1 MDIRSMHYDFK
12 TKVNKID
19 SQQYKNLRIPEIDW
33 KINEAYEIYVKAIV
47 EPRFRNHL
55 GFEVNQRT
63 IDDIRTIV
71 VNNEVIAATVIPD
84 TGNTEYLVAL
94 PTEYM
99 FFLST
104 DVTITKEGCGTKKV
118 RARVVQHDDTPE
130 KSSFDNSS
138 YEWGEVN
145 IRFFED
151 GIKVFTDGTFE
162 VTSIELNFIRE
173 HAYMH
178 NAQDFLPNNQYILPS
193 GELLVGSVDCE
204 LPEHTHREIVD
215 IAVLI
220 TTGELQIPD
229 YQIKQAKLNL
239 NQIN

>member
-1 MDIRSMHYDFK
+1 MHYDFK

-19 SQQYKNLRIPEIDW
+19 SQQYRNLRVPEIDW
-33 KINEAYEIYVKAIV
+33 KLNEAYEIFVKSIA
-47 EPRFRNHL
+47 EPRYRNHL

-71 VNNEVIAATVIPD
+71 VNNQTLAVTQTGINEYTAT
-84 TGNTEYLVAL
+84 L
-94 PTEYM
+94 PTQYM
-99 FFLST
+99 FFLSCY
-104 DVTITKEGCGTKKV
+104 VNITKENCGTKKV
-118 RARVVQHDDTPE
+118 RARVVQHDDTHE
-130 KSSFDNSS
+130 ESSFDNSS
-138 YEWGEVN
+138 FEWREVN
-145 IRFFED
+145 IRFYD
-151 GIKVFTDGTFE
+151 GGIKVFTDGTFT
-162 VTSIELNFIRE
+162 VDNIEINYIRK
-173 HAYMH
+173 HAYIH
-178 NAQDFLPNNQYILPS
+178 NAQDFLPSGTYNLPD
-193 GELLVGSVDCE
+193 GTALTGFQNCE